1 MYVLAFLTLSFCP
14 LVYHLL
20 ISYRWKRNSGN
31 FVSGKRG
38 GVFPQSHTLS
48 VACQAAHLTV
58 WWHFTENAFTHTP
71 RNSVTRANHYFLYLR
86 WAGLCHW
93 MTTAMLICVY
103 RKLSHESHLALIY
116 QKWHRQ
122 RKDRKQTWRTVTVPV
137 HMEGSEK
144 IPDVSST
151 ASETRKVSL
160 NWKLYSHVRKSSYYL
175 ISSLKMCKISQEVTL
190 LLRKID

>member
-1 MYVLAFLTLSFCP
+1 MFWRFSRSLFAPWFIIYW
-14 LVYHLL
+14 YHT
-20 ISYRWKRNSGN
+20 G
-31 FVSGKRG
+31 
-38 GVFPQSHTLS
+38 
-48 VACQAAHLTV
+48 
-58 WWHFTENAFTHTP
+58 ENATQVILSPVKGAGFSHSLIPCRSRAKQFTWRFGDTSPKMPLHTRQEIP
-71 RNSVTRANHYFLYLR
+71 SHEPITTFFTYVGPDFVIEWQRRCWSVYTVSFPTSPILR
-86 WAGLCHW
+86 WY
-93 MTTAMLICVY
+93 TKSDTVSE
-103 RKLSHESHLALIY
+103 RTES
-116 QKWHRQ
+116 R
-122 RKDRKQTWRTVTVPV
+122 REGV